1 MNHNR
6 SFVVIATTI
15 ILAIVLASC
24 GVGRRSVAT
33 DAKTND
39 TTVLDY
45 PVVDLYSPGRTL
57 DVRRIVLTDS
67 STTIHFSAKFRPKY
81 WIRIDTSSYIVAKDG
96 GKLRMKGYSGCLTPG
111 KKHFMP
117 ENGRDSLYFPDL
129 G

>member
-24 GVGRRSVAT
+24 GAGRRSVAT

-81 WIRIDTSSYIVAKDG
+81 WIRIDTSSYIVT
-96 GKLRMKGYSGCLTPG
+96 KGD
-111 KKHFMP
+111 KVNRFH
-117 ENGRDSLYFPDL
+117 
-129 G
+129 

>member
-24 GVGRRSVAT
+24 GAGRRSVAT

-45 PVVDLYSPGRTL
+45 PVVDL
-57 DVRRIVLTDS
+57 
-67 STTIHFSAKFRPKY
+67 
-81 WIRIDTSSYIVAKDG
+81 
-96 GKLRMKGYSGCLTPG
+96 
-111 KKHFMP
+111 
-117 ENGRDSLYFPDL
+117 
-129 G
+129 